1 MLKWNYNLRS
11 ENSIDILESGNI
23 ISVFYNQ
30 DYYILYA
37 RLHIID
43 IIEIEIITNSATGD
57 TILLLRI
64 EDNINIL
71 LNISFNVLGK
81 SILDGQNPITSEGVH
96 LMFDKR
102 KRAVSKWKKVN
113 NTIRFI
119 KISKDCAKK
128 SKSFKNIHDE
138 FEKKTS
144 KWTLVKIAISMVSFL
159 TQKTKCVS
167 GQKTWADQ
175 KVTFYI

>member
-1 MLKWNYNLRS
+1 MDFAKI
-11 ENSIDILESGNI
+11 NSS
-23 ISVFYNQ
+23 
-30 DYYILYA
+30 
-37 RLHIID
+37 
-43 IIEIEIITNSATGD
+43 
-57 TILLLRI
+57 
-64 EDNINIL
+64 
-71 LNISFNVLGK
+71 VLGK

-96 LMFDKR
+96 LLLDKR

-113 NTIRFI
+113 NTIKFI
-119 KISKDCAKK
+119 NISKDCAKK
-128 SKSFKNIHDE
+128 SKRFQNMHDE
-138 FEKKTS
+138 LEQKTS